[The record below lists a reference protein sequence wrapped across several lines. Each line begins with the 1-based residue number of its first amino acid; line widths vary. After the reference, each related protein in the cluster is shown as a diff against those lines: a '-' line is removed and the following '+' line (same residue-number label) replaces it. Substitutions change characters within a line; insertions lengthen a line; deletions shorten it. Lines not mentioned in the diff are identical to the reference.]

1 LLLAANFSAF
11 VPRKSSLFD
20 FVRLGAALALVLIA
34 SLFEP
39 TRREGKPTFAHER
52 AVAYRSVEIGGL
64 VLSS

>member
-1 LLLAANFSAF
+1 LLLTANFSALF
-11 VPRKSSLFD
+11 RANPSLFD

-52 AVAYRSVEIGGL
+52 AVA
-64 VLSS
+64 